1 MMSHARFLK
10 LQLPGLL
17 AEKGLNS
24 KVLDRL
30 DISRDDTT
38 VYVKGP
44 RGEFKIVCNDP
55 PSPNIYYKDGVR
67 VGTGSLA
74 DAIDAIAAWLKG

>member
-24 KVLDRL
+24 K
-30 DISRDDTT
+30 
-38 VYVKGP
+38 VKGP